1 MVFEAL
7 FQAIEDSG
15 VGTVMRENANAFP
28 LAESIHVLALTFV
41 VGSIGMIDL
50 RLLGVSARNHA
61 VTQLSSEILPWTWGA
76 FVVAVITGLLMFS
89 SKATDYM
96 ENLPFLIKLGLL
108 VCAALNML
116 VFHLVTQRSVAN
128 WDRDTP
134 TPVGAKVAGALSLM
148 FWIGVVGFGR
158 WIGFTVGG
166 AFS

>member
-1 MVFEAL
+1 MPVTLGSVHAAL
-7 FQAIEDSG
+7 IEPEKSTCVESTIVAPPVTANRTHDPNAGLPSESSTG
-15 VGTVMRENANAFP
+15 V
-28 LAESIHVLALTFV
+28 
-41 VGSIGMIDL
+41 
-50 RLLGVSARNHA
+50 
-61 VTQLSSEILPWTWGA
+61 
-76 FVVAVITGLLMFS
+76 LMFT

-96 ENLPFLIKLGLL
+96 ENLPFLIKLSLL

-134 TPVGAKVAGALSLM
+134 TPLGAKVAGALSLM